1 MRCAH
6 QRTRCQYEPV
16 SYFTAVLVPRG
27 RTWVSC
33 DASLDDVSGLD
44 ELVGVVRGCTDGDTA
59 LAVLERED
67 EWFAVVRVDGDD
79 DARVFVSD
87 LPAARQ
93 SSFGPVFADP
103 DLWSDAGSLRAAGL
117 LPQGYGEDGYGG
129 DEDED
134 EVADEDRPKLAEVPW
149 AGDLSLLEDLGLGG
163 AALKDV
169 VEADADDPAAA
180 LTEIGERVGF
190 LDLLEQLR

>member
-1 MRCAH
+1 M
-6 QRTRCQYEPV
+6 
-16 SYFTAVLVPRG
+16 SYFTVVLVPRG
-27 RTWVSC
+27 RSWSAREAALEQVT
-33 DASLDDVSGLD
+33 GLD
-44 ELVGVVRGCTDGDTA
+44 ELVEVVRGCTGGDTG

-67 EWFAVVRVDGDD
+67 EWFALVRVDGDD

-93 SSFGPVFADP
+93 SHYGPVFADP

-117 LPQGYGEDGYGG
+117 LPEGFDDGYVG
-129 DEDED
+129 DGREHDERD
-134 EVADEDRPKLAEVPW
+134 ERDVADEDRPKLAEVPW

-163 AALKDV
+163 ATLKDV
-169 VEADADDPAAA
+169 VEADADDPARA
-180 LTEIGERVGF
+180 LTTIGERIGF

>member
-1 MRCAH
+1 M
-6 QRTRCQYEPV
+6 

-27 RTWVSC
+27 RTWSSC
-33 DASLDDVSGLD
+33 DASLDQVSGLD
-44 ELVGVVRGCTDGDTA
+44 ELVDLVRGCIDGATG

-67 EWFAVVRVDGDD
+67 EWFALVRVDGDD

-117 LPQGYGEDGYGG
+117 LPQGFGEDGYGS
-129 DEDED
+129 DDVED
-134 EVADEDRPKLAEVPW
+134 EVAEEDRPKLAEVPW
-149 AGDLSLLEDLGLGG
+149 AGDLSLLEDLGVGG
-163 AALKDV
+163 TALKGV
-169 VEADADDPAAA
+169 VESDADDPARA